1 MKLRDK
7 DAEGGLRS
15 SQLHRGHVMGA
26 LEFWT
31 TTVAEDIGRTA
42 NDGRRVEKGDMLK
55 KGCMVELKKK
65 REPQE

>member
-1 MKLRDK
+1 
-7 DAEGGLRS
+7 
-15 SQLHRGHVMGA
+15 MGA

-31 TTVAEDIGRTA
+31 TTVAEDVGRTA

-65 REPQE
+65 TRTSGMMYF